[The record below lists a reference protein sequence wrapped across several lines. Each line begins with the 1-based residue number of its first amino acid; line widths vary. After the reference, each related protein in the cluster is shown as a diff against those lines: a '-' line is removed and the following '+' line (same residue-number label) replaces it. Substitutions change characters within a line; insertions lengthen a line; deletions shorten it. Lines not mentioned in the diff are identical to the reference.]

1 MPFAFLLSL
10 IASKMPVIAA
20 KPISK
25 AGMPK
30 STCPYGSPDEG
41 SKENWTAYTALAVVV
56 SIIIIKNKIAAGAA
70 RM

>member
-10 IASKMPVIAA
+10 ITSKKPVIAA

-56 SIIIIKNKIAAGAA
+56 SSSIMNKIAAGAA

>member
-1 MPFAFLLSL
+1 L
-10 IASKMPVIAA
+10 
-20 KPISK
+20 
-25 AGMPK
+25 
-30 STCPYGSPDEG
+30 PDEG

>member
-10 IASKMPVIAA
+10 ITSKKPVIAA

-56 SIIIIKNKIAAGAA
+56 SIIIKNKIVAGAA

>member
-10 IASKMPVIAA
+10 ITSKKPVIAA

-56 SIIIIKNKIAAGAA
+56 SIIIMNKIAAGAA

>member
-10 IASKMPVIAA
+10 ITSKKPVIAA
-20 KPISK
+20 KPISN

-56 SIIIIKNKIAAGAA
+56 SIIIKNKIAAGAA

>member
-56 SIIIIKNKIAAGAA
+56 SIIIKNKIAAGAA